1 VTEHVQRPTLEQ
13 VAALAGT
20 SRATA
25 SRVVN
30 QNPKVSPAARRA
42 VERAIQELGYTPN
55 RAARSLVTRRSDS
68 IGLVVTESE
77 ERLFGEPFFAS
88 LLRGVSDALA
98 ETDIQLV
105 LLMSRSNEERSRVER
120 FLSTHVDGVLLVS
133 AHADEPLLE
142 RLTSGTIPAVLAGR
156 PLRPTSLPYVDV
168 DNVGGAYEAVRHL
181 VDRGR
186 QRIATIAG
194 PQDMAAGIDR
204 LEGYRKAVE
213 DLPGADETL
222 LAVGDFS
229 TPSGER
235 AAEELLERR
244 PDLDAIFAASDL
256 MAVGALQAL
265 KRVGRRVPEDV
276 AVVGFDDSV
285 VATTTNPRLTSVH
298 QPTGDL
304 GRQMIMRL
312 REALDGPSLVPSVTV
327 LPTHLVARDST

>member
-1 VTEHVQRPTLEQ
+1 MTEHLERPTLEQ

-30 QNPKVSPAARRA
+30 QNPKVSPTARRA
-42 VERAIQELGYTPN
+42 VERAIEELGYTPN

-77 ERLFGEPFFAS
+77 ERIFGEPFFAS

-105 LLMSRSNEERSRVER
+105 LLLSRSDEERSRVER

-142 RLTSGTIPAVLAGR
+142 RLTAGQIPAVLAGR
-156 PLRPTSLPYVDV
+156 PPRSTSLPYVDV
-168 DNVGGAYEAVRHL
+168 DNLGGAEEAVRYL

-204 LEGYRKAVE
+204 LAGYREAVA
-213 DLPGADETL
+213 DLQATDGTL
-222 LAVGDFS
+222 VAVGDFS
-229 TPSGER
+229 AASGER
-235 AAEELLERR
+235 AAEELLERQ

-265 KRVGRRVPEDV
+265 QRAGRRVPEDV

-285 VATTTNPRLTSVH
+285 VATTTQPQLTSVH

-327 LPTHLVARDST
+327 LPTHLVVRAST